1 MPEDNTISLTIL
13 VHLHTSLIFTEI
25 TVRAV
30 AVAVTLPLRISC
42 CDNYYYSSL
51 LLSHVYCAYCVTCKK
66 VIGHKV
72 QQVLSICAVQLQSM
86 EVHRCGA
93 QKARNSGRF
102 RALHL

>member
-1 MPEDNTISLTIL
+1 MPEDSTISLTIL

-30 AVAVTLPLRISC
+30 AVAVTLPLWIFY
-42 CDNYYYSSL
+42 CDNYYSL

-66 VIGHKV
+66 IICNKV

-86 EVHRCGA
+86 KVHHCGA